1 MGDVATTVGYSVAS
15 VFILIIA
22 AICSGLNLGLLG
34 IDDLRLG
41 TLQISSGSKEE
52 KYAKRILPLLRDR
65 HLVLVTLLLFNALCM
80 ELLPILLEILVGHFT
95 AILISVTGVLLFGE
109 IVPQSIF
116 HRYSIPISATLA
128 PVVWIMIFMTF
139 SISFPLARLLDL
151 ISGKPKE
158 ILFRREELRNLLNLY
173 DERNR
178 TRRRARESIDQTAI
192 NVSPTSS
199 LKKPRS
205 TKSLFTATDGT
216 EISQEH
222 IGGLRIGPLPSIAS
236 THARRRKSHAT
247 ALAHKARKHDLN
259 NLDGEVERVVLRC
272 QSNDDNG
279 ADPNS
284 ESNQVDME
292 HKIMSIIRDPSDY
305 ELLPYEI
312 SVMKAALRTG
322 TKHMKTNIVPL
333 DEVYALAADKEL
345 NKELLREITERGHSR
360 IPVYSGPD
368 KGDIV
373 GLLRT
378 KSLINHNLKANETV
392 FDVSC
397 HEIMWF
403 TEDTHLYMA
412 LEQFKKGRSHMAAVV
427 QPATDGKCQFG
438 ISSSLPSRAIGI
450 ITLEDVIECI
460 IGTDI
465 TDETDL
471 EMKRSDSSVS
481 SDTL

>member
-1 MGDVATTVGYSVAS
+1 
-15 VFILIIA
+15 
-22 AICSGLNLGLLG
+22 
-34 IDDLRLG
+34 
-41 TLQISSGSKEE
+41 
-52 KYAKRILPLLRDR
+52 
-65 HLVLVTLLLFNALCM
+65 
-80 ELLPILLEILVGHFT
+80 
-95 AILISVTGVLLFGE
+95 
-109 IVPQSIF
+109 
-116 HRYSIPISATLA
+116 
-128 PVVWIMIFMTF
+128 
-139 SISFPLARLLDL
+139 
-151 ISGKPKE
+151 
-158 ILFRREELRNLLNLY
+158 
-173 DERNR
+173 
-178 TRRRARESIDQTAI
+178 
-192 NVSPTSS
+192 
-199 LKKPRS
+199 
-205 TKSLFTATDGT
+205 
-216 EISQEH
+216 
-222 IGGLRIGPLPSIAS
+222 
-236 THARRRKSHAT
+236 
-247 ALAHKARKHDLN
+247 
-259 NLDGEVERVVLRC
+259 
-272 QSNDDNG
+272 
-279 ADPNS
+279 
-284 ESNQVDME
+284 
-292 HKIMSIIRDPSDY
+292 
-305 ELLPYEI
+305 
-312 SVMKAALRTG
+312 MKAALRTG

-345 NKELLREITERGHSR
+345 NKELLRDYRAWPLPHSGLLWPR
-360 IPVYSGPD
+360 Q
-368 KGDIV
+368 GDIV

>member
-222 IGGLRIGPLPSIAS
+222 IGGFA
-236 THARRRKSHAT
+236 
-247 ALAHKARKHDLN
+247 
-259 NLDGEVERVVLRC
+259 
-272 QSNDDNG
+272 
-279 ADPNS
+279 
-284 ESNQVDME
+284 
-292 HKIMSIIRDPSDY
+292 
-305 ELLPYEI
+305 
-312 SVMKAALRTG
+312 
-322 TKHMKTNIVPL
+322 
-333 DEVYALAADKEL
+333 
-345 NKELLREITERGHSR
+345 
-360 IPVYSGPD
+360 
-368 KGDIV
+368 
-373 GLLRT
+373 
-378 KSLINHNLKANETV
+378 
-392 FDVSC
+392 
-397 HEIMWF
+397 
-403 TEDTHLYMA
+403 
-412 LEQFKKGRSHMAAVV
+412 
-427 QPATDGKCQFG
+427 
-438 ISSSLPSRAIGI
+438 
-450 ITLEDVIECI
+450 
-460 IGTDI
+460 
-465 TDETDL
+465 
-471 EMKRSDSSVS
+471 
-481 SDTL
+481 